1 MSRFVVQMHGESG
14 AGKSTLAL
22 AIGRAKGA
30 VVLDKDCI
38 KGPLVEGGIED
49 PQAGGLAYD
58 VFYLLAESLLSQGF
72 SVVLDSPVFWPRI
85 LERGQALASSAGA
98 AYFIVECR
106 CDDDRLHEQRLTTR
120 PRLASQPGSRAEL
133 AVALGRPGVVREL
146 TAPYLTVDTTQPI
159 DVCLEQA
166 LRYIGHGPG

>member
-1 MSRFVVQMHGESG
+1 MSHFLLQMHGESG
-14 AGKSTLAL
+14 AGKSTMAL
-22 AIGRAKGA
+22 AIGRATGA

-38 KGPLVEGGIED
+38 KGPLIEGGIED

-58 VFYLLAESLLSQGF
+58 VFYLLAESILGQGF

-85 LERGQALASSAGA
+85 AERGRALASSAGA

-106 CDDDRLHEQRLTTR
+106 CEDAALQEQRLTTR

-133 AVALGRPGVVREL
+133 AVALARPGVVREL
-146 TAPYLTVDTTQPI
+146 AEPHLTIDTTQPV
-159 DVCLEQA
+159 DVCVAQA